1 METNTTPTTN
11 TTDAAHLP
19 APAADGALVT
29 AELTQE
35 REQLA
40 WKLRIKG
47 WNQERIAQHLGIDQ
61 ATVSRML
68 KRARTRLAAEY
79 TAEKIEMIA
88 EQADR
93 LLHIVNEALDA
104 WEASKQQPETAPAEP
119 QALLPP
125 RPQPQAAPPA
135 CPQSPSTTE
144 NPPTN
149 TGRPAY
155 LRIALQAL
163 KALQNLTTLR
173 RDAAEASEEFQSL
186 PCPTK
191 TLIGIDM
198 ERFRNGLG
206 DPADDPQ
213 IQPANA

>member
-1 METNTTPTTN
+1 METNIAPNTPEIT
-11 TTDAAHLP
+11 P
-19 APAADGALVT
+19 
-29 AELTQE
+29 ELE
-35 REQLA
+35 NRI
-40 WKLRIKG
+40 WKLNIRG
-47 WNQERIAQHLGIDQ
+47 CTRDRIADTLGLDPLVVP
-61 ATVSRML
+61 ALL
-68 KRARTRLAAEY
+68 KTIRARRAAEY
-79 TAEKIEMIA
+79 TAEKVERIA
-88 EQADR
+88 EQTDR

-104 WEASKQQPETAPAEP
+104 WEASKQQPEPTRSEPHTATPASAEP
-119 QALLPP
+119 QQVLPGCT
-125 RPQPQAAPPA
+125 QP
-135 CPQSPSTTE
+135 PSTLQ

-163 KALQNLTTLR
+163 KALQQIHALR
-173 RDAAEASEEFQSL
+173 EIDTPARDDFQSP

-213 IQPANA
+213 IQPV